1 MSAQF
6 AHSPTQPPTLLVVAK
21 APVSGLAKSRLGATI
36 GHELAARIAAAALL
50 DTLQTAQELGW
61 PVVVAMT
68 GELNEAERG
77 EELAVELAKHTVVD
91 QRGEDFATRLVA
103 AHHDAARHGGVR
115 SVDSRRDPRR
125 DSGRDDGLTQDA
137 AGGVVQ
143 IGMDT
148 PQVTVEQLR
157 AAGAALADHDAALG
171 PAEDGGWWVLAVREP
186 HWSTCLKQVP
196 MSTPDTGA
204 HTHAALTAAGA
215 DVGQV
220 AVVAD
225 VDTWADAKAVAALIP
240 ESRFAA
246 EVTRVS
252 SRDHFR
258 DPTQEGL
265 RNRPGDGAANS
276 GDLHAVDHMR
286 TGS

>member
-1 MSAQF
+1 MSAQL
-6 AHSPTQPPTLLVVAK
+6 AHSPTRPPTLLVVAK

-36 GHELAARIAAAALL
+36 GDELAARIAAAALL

-68 GELNEAERG
+68 GELAQAERG
-77 EELAVELAKHTVVD
+77 EELAVELAKHTVVR

-103 AHHDAARHGGVR
+103 AHHDAARHGGVC
-115 SVDSRRDPRR
+115 SVDPRR
-125 DSGRDDGLTQDA
+125 DPGRDEGLTHDA

-157 AAGAALADHDAALG
+157 AAGAALVDHDAALG

-225 VDTWADAKAVAALIP
+225 VDTWADAKAVAVLIP

-252 SRDHFR
+252 SGDHVR
-258 DPTQEGL
+258 DPAQEWL